1 MCAIFGS
8 TDQSMFEI
16 LFEANKVRGTFASS
30 LVTLMKN
37 PVGQVDDVTIRKE
50 QGLYSFEKLKLKP
63 KNHAYYMGHVQAPT
77 SSARKYNYDTSHPF
91 EQEDWLVFHNGVLTN
106 HESLNAVYCKWNENP
121 VDTSVIPCMLQ
132 EKWNELKEGKARASS
147 TDEVKIIETICERLQ
162 GTFALCIVNTTTLN
176 VYLTRQGSTLFYDD
190 KGNYSS
196 IKGKTMEE
204 VPEGKI
210 LKLTK
215 DFTFKAVGKF
225 KPSSPFLII

>member
-16 LFEANKVRGTFASS
+16 LLEANKVRGNFASS
-30 LVTLMKN
+30 LVTLMKT
-37 PVGQVDDVTIRKE
+37 PQGLIDDVSIRKE
-50 QGLYSFEKLKLKP
+50 QGVYKFEKYKLKP

-77 SSARKYNYDTSHPF
+77 SSARTYDYDTSHPF
-91 EQEDWLVFHNGVLTN
+91 EREDWLVFHNGVLTN
-106 HESLNAVYCKWNENP
+106 HEGLNAAYCKWNLNP
-121 VDTSVIPCMLQ
+121 VDTAVIPCMLQ
-132 EKWNELKEGKARASS
+132 QKWEDLKETKKKASVL
-147 TDEVKIIETICERLQ
+147 DEVKIIEDVCELLQ

-176 VYLTRQGSTLFYDD
+176 VYLVRQGSTLYYDD

-210 LKLTK
+210 LKLQK

-225 KPSSPFLII
+225 KPSSPFLIV